1 MKSIILKI
9 VIVAAI
15 LGLIIV
21 GVIIYFN
28 NKDIEKRTYNIIIN
42 KSEEVDFEQVTNHA
56 NSVKNSNDA
65 QNEYAAFTIKN
76 ITNLNEFIDYYL
88 VYIPM
93 LEDIST
99 KDKKELVNLYE
110 EYIDLVIKS
119 EADYVTYQETYKG
132 GSEPAINGLS
142 AYYAMSLNAAYK
154 KGNAFLTKLI
164 AVVNENA
171 YDNYEQKNLY
181 TIMVDI
187 LKIFGNK
194 MAISVDSM
202 MSKQYED
209 QSLSGAPSITTIGD
223 YNNYI
228 ALEQFFKNN
237 INDSKEMNDTNLSA
251 FVKNYNAIVSAVD
264 FFENPTQYM
273 QKLQAES
280 QELLS
285 CRAVIDFLNST
296 ANTNL

>member
-56 NSVKNSNDA
+56 NNVKNSNDA

-154 KGNAFLTKLI
+154 KGNTFLTKLI
-164 AVVNENA
+164 AIVNENA

-237 INDSKEMNDTNLSA
+237 INDSQEMSDTNMSA
-251 FVKNYNAIVSAVD
+251 FVKNYNAIVSTVD

>member
-56 NSVKNSNDA
+56 NNVKNSNDA

-154 KGNAFLTKLI
+154 KGNTFLTKLI
-164 AVVNENA
+164 AIVNENA

-251 FVKNYNAIVSAVD
+251 FVKNYNAIVSTVD
-264 FFENPTQYM
+264 FFKNPTQYM

>member
-56 NSVKNSNDA
+56 NNVKNSNDA

-154 KGNAFLTKLI
+154 KGNSFLTKLI
-164 AVVNENA
+164 SVVNANA

-251 FVKNYNAIVSAVD
+251 FVKNYNAIVSTVD
-264 FFENPTQYM
+264 FFGNPTQYM

>member
-42 KSEEVDFEQVTNHA
+42 KSEEVDFEQVINHA
-56 NSVKNSNDA
+56 NNVKNSNDA

-251 FVKNYNAIVSAVD
+251 FVKNYNAIVSTVD

>member
-42 KSEEVDFEQVTNHA
+42 KSEEVDFEQVINHA
-56 NSVKNSNDA
+56 NNVKNSNDA

-142 AYYAMSLNAAYK
+142 AYYAMSLNAVYK

>member
-42 KSEEVDFEQVTNHA
+42 KSEEVDFEQVINHA
-56 NSVKNSNDA
+56 NNVKNSNNSL
-65 QNEYAAFTIKN
+65 NEYAAFTIKN

-251 FVKNYNAIVSAVD
+251 FVKNYNAIVSPVD

>member
-42 KSEEVDFEQVTNHA
+42 KSEEVDFEQVINHA
-56 NSVKNSNDA
+56 NNVKNSNNA

-154 KGNAFLTKLI
+154 KGNTFLTKLI

-181 TIMVDI
+181 TIMVDV

-251 FVKNYNAIVSAVD
+251 FVKNYNAIVSPVD
-264 FFENPTQYM
+264 FFGNPTQYM

>member
-56 NSVKNSNDA
+56 NNVKNSNDA

-154 KGNAFLTKLI
+154 KGNTFLTKLI
-164 AVVNENA
+164 AIVNENA
-171 YDNYEQKNLY
+171 YDKKKKKNLY

-251 FVKNYNAIVSAVD
+251 FVKNYNAIVSTVD
-264 FFENPTQYM
+264 FFKNPTQYM

>member
-56 NSVKNSNDA
+56 NNVKNSNDA

-154 KGNAFLTKLI
+154 KGNTFLTKLI
-164 AVVNENA
+164 AIVNENA

-251 FVKNYNAIVSAVD
+251 FVKNYNAIVSTVD

>member
-154 KGNAFLTKLI
+154 KGNTFLTKLI
-164 AVVNENA
+164 AIVNENA

-251 FVKNYNAIVSAVD
+251 FVKNYNAIVSTVD

>member
-154 KGNAFLTKLI
+154 KGNTFLTKLI
-164 AVVNENA
+164 AIVNENA

-251 FVKNYNAIVSAVD
+251 FVKNYNAIVSTVD
-264 FFENPTQYM
+264 FFKNPTQYM

>member
-28 NKDIEKRTYNIIIN
+28 NKDVEKRTFNLIIN

-56 NSVKNSNDA
+56 NNIKNSNNS

-76 ITNLNEFIDYYL
+76 IQNLNEFIDHYL
-88 VYIPM
+88 VYLPM

-142 AYYAMSLNAAYK
+142 AYYAMSLNSAYK
-154 KGNAFLTKLI
+154 KGSSFLTKLI
-164 AVVNENA
+164 SVVNANA

-181 TIMVDI
+181 VIMVDM
-187 LKIFGNK
+187 LKIFGDK
-194 MAISVDSM
+194 LSISVDSM
-202 MSKQYED
+202 MGKQYED
-209 QSLSGAPSITTIGD
+209 QSLSGAPSITTIAN

-228 ALEQFFKNN
+228 ALEQFFKNAIKN
-237 INDSKEMNDTNLSA
+237 SQEMSDTNLSA
-251 FVKNYNAIVSAVD
+251 FVKNYNAILSPVD
-264 FFENPTQYM
+264 FFESPTEYM
-273 QKLQAES
+273 QKLQTES

-285 CRAVIDFLNST
+285 CRAVIEFLNST

>member
-56 NSVKNSNDA
+56 NNVKNSNNSL
-65 QNEYAAFTIKN
+65 NEYAAFTIKN

-154 KGNAFLTKLI
+154 KGNSFLTKLI
-164 AVVNENA
+164 SVVNANA

-181 TIMVDI
+181 TIMVDV

-251 FVKNYNAIVSAVD
+251 FVKNYNAIVSTVD

>member
-42 KSEEVDFEQVTNHA
+42 KSEEVDFKQVINHA
-56 NSVKNSNDA
+56 NNVKNSNDA

-76 ITNLNEFIDYYL
+76 ITNFNEFIDYYL

>member
-42 KSEEVDFEQVTNHA
+42 KSEEVDFEQVINHA
-56 NSVKNSNDA
+56 NNVKNSNNA
-65 QNEYAAFTIKN
+65 PNEYAAFTIKN

-154 KGNAFLTKLI
+154 KGNTFLTKLI

-251 FVKNYNAIVSAVD
+251 FAKNYNAIVSTVD

>member
-56 NSVKNSNDA
+56 NNVKNSNDA

-154 KGNAFLTKLI
+154 KGNTFLTKLI
-164 AVVNENA
+164 AIVNENA

-228 ALEQFFKNN
+228 ALEQFFN
-237 INDSKEMNDTNLSA
+237 
-251 FVKNYNAIVSAVD
+251 
-264 FFENPTQYM
+264 Q
-273 QKLQAES
+273 
-280 QELLS
+280 LL
-285 CRAVIDFLNST
+285 
-296 ANTNL
+296 